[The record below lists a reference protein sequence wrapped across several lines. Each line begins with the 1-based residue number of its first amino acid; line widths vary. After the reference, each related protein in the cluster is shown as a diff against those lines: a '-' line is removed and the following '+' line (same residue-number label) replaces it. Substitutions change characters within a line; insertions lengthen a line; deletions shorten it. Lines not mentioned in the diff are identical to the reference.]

1 MKEILKNSFS
11 FKTLEPFILGIGSV
25 LLMEFLIFP
34 GLSVANTFI
43 NLISAVALVGFL
55 IFIIR
60 YLKFKLWDSPNSEE
74 IESKDKKN
82 N

>member
-25 LLMEFLIFP
+25 LLMELLIFP

-43 NLISAVALVGFL
+43 NFISAVGLVGFL
-55 IFIIR
+55 IFIIK
-60 YLKFKLWDSPNSEE
+60 YLKFKLWDSTDTDG